1 MTKKHVL
8 LMAALLFFAF
18 VANAQTIVLKG
29 ESQPL
34 LKVLESIEQQSGKS
48 VAYNEGVID
57 VNATV
62 LTRGG
67 AMTLVDALKT
77 VLSQV
82 NANFSIQG
90 KQIVIT
96 KATPQSTQNL
106 ISGVV
111 RDEEGM
117 PIPGAFVLVEET
129 GDGVMAEVNGYFHV
143 TCLPGNHLRAS
154 SMGYI
159 DGTVIVGKEEHIA
172 ITLKQDYLVLEDV
185 VVVGYGSVKR
195 KDLTT
200 AVSVVST
207 KDVDTRP
214 IISAGTILQ
223 GKAAGVQVIQPSGM
237 PGSDLSIR
245 VRGATS
251 VQASNEP
258 LYVVDGIP
266 TDNISNLSADD
277 ISSMQVL
284 KDASSSA
291 IYGARAANGVVL
303 ITTKRGDAN
312 RTSVRFNSFVGIS
325 RLGRKI
331 DALNTQQ
338 YRDLMTELAAV
349 TSTVP
354 TIPETENRYTD
365 WTDMLFKTGVSQNY
379 QLAISSGTEKIRYY
393 VSAGHT
399 SEKGIVNKAYF
410 RRTNFRANVDSDL
423 FKWLSASFNVG
434 YSHNTGR
441 TVYESRSSMR
451 AGSILS
457 AINTPPFMQEW
468 DPNDPT
474 IYDEDAYGSRIL
486 NPLAANAADMT
497 NMTDR
502 LQGSISLDI
511 KPFKGFDYKVSY
523 SMDLNNSRNDY
534 YLDPHSTSDGRS
546 TKGYVSESLSRN
558 SEWLLENIATYN
570 LTIAD
575 KHDISI
581 MAGASQQRAQWN
593 GNSLAGYDL
602 PEGYPDIHSV
612 AVANQLDEDATW
624 SSSSAWSLAS
634 FLGRVSYNYDGRYLF
649 TANIRYDGSSRFAPG
664 HRWGCFPSVS
674 AAWRIS
680 NEPFMRNTKSWL
692 DDLKIRAGYGLN
704 GNQGGI
710 GNYSYLASMRGAKVP
725 PTEDESYPGL
735 AITPNSASNPELSW
749 EKTTQTN
756 IGIDLSIFS
765 GRVSLTADAYYKLTN
780 GLLLTVS
787 LPDNVNLPGGITR
800 NDGQMENKGVEFEI
814 STKNLVGE
822 FKWNTDFNIS
832 TNKNRVTK
840 LGLNKV
846 YYYAGMYTTG
856 ENAIILKEGLPLGSF
871 YGYKSLGVNVDTG
884 DIDYEDLSG
893 NGSIGPEDRDVIGCA
908 QPKFIYGLTN
918 EFSWKG
924 LSLSIFFQGSYGNQ
938 IFNASR
944 IDTEGMID
952 FKNQST
958 TVLRRW
964 MRPGMITDVPRSGNV
979 ENVHNSNRFVEDGS
993 YLRLKNITLAYNLPQ
1008 SLLGK
1013 IGLKSLQVYVT
1024 GQNLLTFTKYSGY
1037 DPEVNAYGASSV
1049 ALGVDYGTYPQSKTC
1064 IIGVNVGF

>member
-1 MTKKHVL
+1 MTNKHVL
-8 LMAALLFFAF
+8 ILVLMLLHP
-18 VANAQTIVLKG
+18 VLSSAQNVVLKNAT
-29 ESQPL
+29 QPL
-34 LKVLESIEQQSGKS
+34 HTVLESIEQQSGKS
-48 VAYNEGVID
+48 MAYNEGILD
-57 VNATV
+57 MNASVTTKESTVSLEEALRSV
-62 LTRGG
+62 LT
-67 AMTLVDALKT
+67 
-77 VLSQV
+77 QI
-82 NANFSIQG
+82 NADFSIQG

-96 KATPQSTQNL
+96 KAPPKAGDKL
-106 ISGVV
+106 YKGIVL
-111 RDEEGM
+111 DEDGK
-117 PIPGAFVLVEET
+117 PLPGALVFVEEI
-129 GDGVMAEVNGYFHV
+129 GEGVMAESNGSFSIK
-143 TCLPGNHLRAS
+143 CQPGYH
-154 SMGYI
+154 
-159 DGTVIVGKEEHIA
+159 VIVSFMGFVDARVTAGKDEKLV
-172 ITLKQDYLVLEDV
+172 ITMQQDNLILEDV
-185 VVVGYGSVKR
+185 VVIGYGSVKR

-207 KDVDTRP
+207 KDVETRP
-214 IISAGTILQ
+214 IISAGSILQ
-223 GKAAGVQVIQPSGM
+223 GKAAGVQVVQPSGM
-237 PGSDLSIR
+237 PGSGLTIR

-266 TDNISNLSADD
+266 TDDISNLSSDD

-312 RTSVRFNSFVGIS
+312 KTSVKFNSFVGVS

-331 DALNTQQ
+331 EALNTQQ
-338 YRDLMTELAAV
+338 YRDLMNELAAV

-365 WTDMLFKTGVSQNY
+365 WTEKLFGTGVSQNY
-379 QLAISSGTEKIRYY
+379 QLSISSGTEKIRYY

-410 RRTNFRANVDSDL
+410 RRTNFRANIDSDL
-423 FKWLSASFNVG
+423 FKWLTASFNVG
-434 YSHNTGR
+434 YSHNSGR

-468 DPNDPT
+468 NPDDPT

-497 NMTDR
+497 HMTDR
-502 LQGSISLDI
+502 LQGSVSLDI

-523 SMDLNNSRNDY
+523 SMDMNNSRNDY

-558 SEWLLENIATYN
+558 HEWLLENIITYN
-570 LTIAD
+570 TVIAT
-575 KHDISI
+575 KHNISV

-602 PEGYPDIHSV
+602 PEGYPELHSV

-624 SSSSAWSLAS
+624 GSSSAWSLAS
-634 FLGRVSYNYDGRYLF
+634 FLGRLSYNYDDRYLL

-680 NEPFMRNTKSWL
+680 NEPFMQPTKNWL

-710 GNYSYLASMRGAKVP
+710 GNYSYLASMRMAKVP
-725 PTEDESYPGL
+725 PTETESYPGL
-735 AITPNSASNPELSW
+735 AITPNSASNPELTW
-749 EKTTQTN
+749 EKTTQVN
-756 IGIDLSIFS
+756 IGLDLTVLS
-765 GRVSLTADAYYKLTN
+765 GRVSLSADAYYKHTKD
-780 GLLLTVS
+780 LLLTVS

-800 NDGQMENKGVEFEI
+800 NDGQMENKGVEFEL

-822 FKWNTDFNIS
+822 LKWNTDFNIS
-832 TNKNRVTK
+832 SNKNKVTK

-846 YYYAGMYTTG
+846 YYFADMYTTG
-856 ENAIILKEGLPLGSF
+856 ENAIVLKEGLPLGSF
-871 YGYKSLGVNVDTG
+871 YGYNSHGVNVDTG
-884 DIDYEDLSG
+884 DIIYEDISG
-893 NGSIGPEDRDVIGCA
+893 NGSIGPEDRIVIGCA
-908 QPKFIYGLTN
+908 QPKFIYGITN
-918 EFSWKG
+918 DFSWKG
-924 LSLSIFFQGSYGNQ
+924 ISLSIFFQGSYGNQ

-952 FKNQST
+952 FRNQST
-958 TVLRRW
+958 AVLRRW
-964 MRPGMITDVPRSGNV
+964 LRPGMITDVPRSGNV
-979 ENVHNSNRFVEDGS
+979 ENIHNSSRFVEDGS
-993 YLRLKNITLAYNLPQ
+993 YLRLKNITLSYNLPQ
-1008 SLLGK
+1008 SILSK
-1013 IGLKSLQVYVT
+1013 AGLRSLQVFVT

-1037 DPEVNAYGASSV
+1037 DPEVNAYGSSSV

-1064 IIGVNVGF
+1064 VIGVNVGF

>member
-1 MTKKHVL
+1 MTKKRVL
-8 LMAALLFFAF
+8 LLAFLLLQA
-18 VANAQTIVLKG
+18 VISSAQNVVLKNA
-29 ESQPL
+29 SQPL
-34 LKVLESIEQQSGKS
+34 YKVLESIEQQSGKS
-48 VAYNEGVID
+48 MAYNEGVLD
-57 VNATV
+57 VNASVITRDGSFSLEDALRSV
-62 LTRGG
+62 LT
-67 AMTLVDALKT
+67 
-77 VLSQV
+77 QV
-82 NANFSIQG
+82 EADFSIQG

-96 KATPQSTQNL
+96 KASRKSQDKTYR
-106 ISGVV
+106 GVV
-111 RDEEGM
+111 TDEEGI
-117 PIPGAFVLVEET
+117 PLPGALVYVEEL
-129 GDGVMAEVNGYFHV
+129 GEGVMAEVNGSFSIK
-143 TCLPGNHLRAS
+143 CLPGYHIKAS
-154 SMGYI
+154 FMGYTDAI
-159 DGTVIVGKEEHIA
+159 LVAGKDEKLI
-172 ITLKQDYLVLEDV
+172 ITLHQDNLVLDDV
-185 VVVGYGSVKR
+185 VVIGYGTVKR

-207 KDVDTRP
+207 KDVETRP
-214 IISAGTILQ
+214 IISAGSILQ
-223 GKAAGVQVIQPSGM
+223 GKAAGVQVVQPSGM
-237 PGSDLSIR
+237 PGSGISIR

-266 TDNISNLSADD
+266 TDDISNLSSDD

-312 RTSVRFNSFVGIS
+312 KTSVKFNSFIGIS

-331 DALNTQQ
+331 EALNTQQ
-338 YRDLMTELAAV
+338 YRDLMTELAAT

-365 WTDMLFKTGVSQNY
+365 WTDKLFGTGISQNY
-379 QLAISSGTEKIRYY
+379 QLSVTSGTEKLRYY

-410 RRTNFRANVDSDL
+410 RRTNFRANIDSDL
-423 FKWLSASFNVG
+423 FKWLTASFNVG
-434 YSHNTGR
+434 YSHNAGR

-457 AINTPPFMQEW
+457 AVNTPPFMQEW
-468 DPNDPT
+468 SQDDPT

-502 LQGSISLDI
+502 LQGSVSLDI

-558 SEWLLENIATYN
+558 YEWLLENIITYN
-570 LTIAD
+570 TTIAT
-575 KHDISI
+575 KHNISI

-624 SSSSAWSLAS
+624 ASSSAWSLAS
-634 FLGRVSYNYDGRYLF
+634 FLGRLSYNYDDRYLL
-649 TANIRYDGSSRFAPG
+649 TGNIRYDGSSRFAPG

-680 NEPFMRNTKSWL
+680 NEPFMQETKDWL

-725 PTEDESYPGL
+725 PTEDVSYPGL
-735 AITPNSASNPELSW
+735 AITPNSASNPELTW
-749 EKTTQTN
+749 EKTTQAN
-756 IGIDLSIFS
+756 IGLDFS
-765 GRVSLTADAYYKLTN
+765 MFAGRVSLSADVYYKHTKD
-780 GLLLTVS
+780 LLLTVS

-800 NDGQMENKGVEFEI
+800 NDGQMENKGVEFEL
-814 STKNLVGE
+814 STKNLVGV

-832 TNKNRVTK
+832 SNKNRVTK

-846 YYYAGMYTTG
+846 YYYADMYTTG

-871 YGYKSLGVNVDTG
+871 FGYNSLGVNVDTG
-884 DIDYEDLSG
+884 DIIYEDVSK
-893 NGSIGPEDRDVIGCA
+893 NGSIGPEDRVVIGCA
-908 QPKFIYGLTN
+908 QPKFIYGFTN
-918 EFSWKG
+918 DFSWKG
-924 LSLSIFFQGSYGNQ
+924 LSLSIFFQGSYGNKL
-938 IFNASR
+938 FNASR

-958 TVLRRW
+958 AVLRRW
-964 MRPGMITDVPRSGNV
+964 LRPGMITDVPRSGNV
-979 ENVHNSNRFVEDGS
+979 ENIHNSSRFVEDGS
-993 YLRLKNITLAYNLPQ
+993 YLRLKSVTLSYNLPT
-1008 SLLGK
+1008 SLLSK
-1013 IGLKSLQVYVT
+1013 IGLRSLQVFVT
-1024 GQNLLTFTKYSGY
+1024 GQNLLTFTKYTGY
-1037 DPEVNAYGASSV
+1037 DPEVNAYGSSSV

-1064 IIGVNVGF
+1064 VIGVNVGF